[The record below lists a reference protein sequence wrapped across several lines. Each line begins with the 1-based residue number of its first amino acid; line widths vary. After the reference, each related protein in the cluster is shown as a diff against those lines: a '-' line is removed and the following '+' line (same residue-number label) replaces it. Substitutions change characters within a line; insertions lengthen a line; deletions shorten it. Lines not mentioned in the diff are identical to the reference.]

1 MSNTQRWQIALS
13 VGAAL
18 LLHMA
23 VISVLQSRM
32 AEMRSPLAKTV
43 DPLFT
48 RQISQAA
55 STAAQA
61 APAPSGERENAAKIT
76 IKKPKTST
84 EYAQAAIES
93 IANNKMKETVKPD
106 LINPAPDSTT
116 TLATPSTA
124 ASTSAPTATLTTTLA
139 ALPAAQAALA
149 LPNTSLPGPSAS
161 TGGTS
166 ATDSIT
172 IQGSWPS
179 DTRLTYKLGGYFRGN
194 LHGSAQVQW
203 TREPPTPSAMPTMP
217 PISPTSS
224 LGERYQ
230 VRVGI
235 DLNLLGGAQFT
246 SQGVISEA
254 GLQPQ
259 AYEELLPGG
268 RKRSVKLEGNTLEG
282 KTLVLGD
289 GRRLPA
295 PPGAVGLQDTASQ
308 FVELGHRFKTGQ
320 STLAPGAVVKMWLAR
335 PGGLDEWAYDVSP
348 PETLNLPLVGA
359 VQAYK
364 LSPRPLAN
372 PRGSITA
379 DIWIAPSLQYLPVRI
394 LISVNQNVRLDLLVE
409 KIEQR

>member
-1 MSNTQRWQIALS
+1 MANTLRWQIALS
-13 VGAAL
+13 LGAAL
-18 LLHMA
+18 LLHLTA
-23 VISVLQSRM
+23 VSVLQSHM

-48 RQISQAA
+48 RQISQTATQTTPQKA
-55 STAAQA
+55 VTTAAATQA
-61 APAPSGERENAAKIT
+61 ALSLRGERKNTAAL
-76 IKKPKTST
+76 T
-84 EYAQAAIES
+84 EYAQAAPKNV
-93 IANNKMKETVKPD
+93 ANDNLNEPLKSDTMNPTPD
-106 LINPAPDSTT
+106 TTT
-116 TLATPSTA
+116 TLTSPS
-124 ASTSAPTATLTTTLA
+124 
-139 ALPAAQAALA
+139 AAQVEST
-149 LPNTSLPGPSAS
+149 LPNTNQPGPSVS

-172 IQGSWPS
+172 SQGSWPS

-203 TREPPTPSAMPTMP
+203 TREPTTPTTPATPL
-217 PISPTSS
+217 TSG

-246 SQGVISEA
+246 SQGVVSEA

-259 AYEELLPGG
+259 AYEEILPGG
-268 RKRSVKLEGNTLEG
+268 RRRSVKLEGSTLEG

-295 PPGAVGLQDTASQ
+295 PADAVSLQDTASQ

-348 PETLNLPLVGA
+348 PETLYLPLVGA

-394 LISVNQNVRLDLLVE
+394 LISVSQDVRLDLLVE

>member
-1 MSNTQRWQIALS
+1 MALS
-13 VGAAL
+13 LAAAL
-18 LLHMA
+18 LLHLA
-23 VISVLQSRM
+23 AISVLQSHM
-32 AEMRSPLAKTV
+32 AEMNSPLAKTV

-48 RQISQAA
+48 RQISQ
-55 STAAQA
+55 TATQTTAQKTA
-61 APAPSGERENAAKIT
+61 TNAA
-76 IKKPKTST
+76 
-84 EYAQAAIES
+84 
-93 IANNKMKETVKPD
+93 
-106 LINPAPDSTT
+106 
-116 TLATPSTA
+116 
-124 ASTSAPTATLTTTLA
+124 
-139 ALPAAQAALA
+139 AAQAALA
-149 LPNTSLPGPSAS
+149 LKRERKSASNITIKKPAALTEYAQAAPEKIAKNSPEEPLKPDASSPATDITTTLATSPTATFTAALATPPAAQAEPTLPNTSLAAPSVV

-166 ATDSIT
+166 SIAS
-172 IQGSWPS
+172 QGTWPN

-203 TREPPTPSAMPTMP
+203 TREPPTPSAMPAMP
-217 PISPTSS
+217 PILPTSS

-246 SQGVISEA
+246 SQGLIGEA

-259 AYEELLPGG
+259 AYEEILPGG
-268 RKRSVKLEGNTLEG
+268 RRRSVKLEGSTLEG

-295 PPGAVGLQDTASQ
+295 PANAVGLQDTASQ
-308 FVELGHRFKTGQ
+308 FVELGHRFQTGQ

-335 PGGLDEWAYDVSP
+335 PGGLDEWTYDVSL
-348 PETLNLPLVGA
+348 PETLNLPLLGA

-394 LISVNQNVRLDLLVE
+394 LISVSQDVRLDLTVE